1 MPIAVVGIGSRFP
14 AAADTEAF
22 WRNIVDRVDAAR
34 DVPSDRW
41 VIDPRRAHHAHVAPD
56 RVYSLRGCFVD
67 PFTPDLRGLHIDADL
82 VRRLDPLYQLVL
94 HAGRQAFF
102 DAAVDS
108 LDRERVGVVLA
119 AIALPTDG
127 ASAITREILGG
138 PAFAAR
144 TSPRGAE
151 RLAWALNSRAV
162 GMPGGLLAKALRLG
176 GGSYTLD
183 AACAS
188 SLYAV
193 KLACDELAA
202 GRADAMLAGGVSR
215 PECLYTQMGFCQL
228 HALSPSGCCRPFDAA
243 GDGLLVGEGA
253 GFVLL
258 KRLEDALRDGDRVH
272 GVIRGVGLSNDIGGS
287 LLAPDAEGQLRAMR
301 AGYEE
306 AGWDPTTLDLIECHG
321 TGTPL
326 GDGVEVR
333 GLREL
338 WGATADSTKRCAIG
352 SVKSNVGHLLTAAGI
367 AGLIKVLL
375 ALRERTLPPSANFER
390 PNENIPLAGGPFV
403 VQQKA
408 EPWASPESHGRRAA
422 VSAFGFGGINAHL
435 LVEEFMQAG
444 ARRQGEPRRFGS
456 AETDRMSAGPSGAA
470 IARDAEH
477 RPESADETANAAVAI
492 VGMAAHFGRI
502 ESLRGFQERALR
514 GESLWAFDTN
524 GGPPVRSRA
533 GSTRIESLS
542 IEVGRYRVPPNEIPE
557 ILPQQLL
564 MLDVA
569 AAAME
574 DAGMPLRER
583 RPRMSVL
590 IGMGLDL
597 NTTNFHLRW
606 CSGAA
611 DGEPRDA
618 IGPALN
624 ATRTVGALGGIIA
637 SRIARDFGLGGPS
650 FAVSAEETSGIAAM
664 DIALRALRRREIDA
678 AIVGAVDLPGDPR
691 MCAAD
696 DVLLGSSPDGRTTRD
711 DESTAIPP
719 PGEGAAAL
727 VLKRLDDAV
736 RAGDR
741 VYAVIRGIGRATGG
755 ETSTVLADETACRL
769 ALERA
774 YADARTSAEAVEYVE
789 TGGIGLPTL
798 ECIEA
803 RALHRFF
810 AQRRAPAAIGALSPL
825 LGRVGAATGLAA
837 VVKAALS
844 LYQQMLPALPGQDR
858 LDATWR
864 EAEGVFHAPAF
875 PAFWLRDRSDG
886 PRRAGAHAVGL
897 DGTCGH
903 VVLEEFERP
912 AAACALE
919 RRQPLGAGREALFAI
934 QADDMA
940 GLGTAL
946 NALEECL
953 RCDVD
958 EGAPIEV
965 AARRWLARST
975 ESSPAELGLC
985 CVARDVPSLKRTIQ
999 EARRVLK
1006 SGVARRCD
1014 GRGGVFFSP
1023 APLGRDAR
1031 MAFVFPGSGSHFV
1044 GMGRD
1049 LGATWPEVLRTLDEE
1064 TRRLRS
1070 QLMPR
1075 WFAPHRLEW
1084 SDGWE
1089 RDAAARI
1096 AADPHRMIFGQVAFG
1111 VFVSDLLRFMGI
1123 RPDAYIGYSLGES
1136 TALFAS
1142 RAWRGRDEMFERME
1156 RSPLFRR
1163 ELGGACD
1170 AVRRAWELPDDVS
1183 AEWVAAL
1190 ITRPAR
1196 DVKRALKRAPRA
1208 RLLIV
1213 NTPDECVIG
1222 GLRPAVTAVA
1232 AALKCEPIV
1241 IEGVPAVHCDV
1252 VGAVEEEYRALHR
1265 FRTTPPEYARIYSAA
1280 WGRSYE
1286 VNTERAAAS
1295 ITEQAL
1301 HGFDFPALIRQAYR
1315 DGVRVFVEVGPQ
1327 ASCTR
1332 MIAGILE
1339 GKPHL
1344 ARSASMRGEDE
1355 TSAVLRLL
1363 AALWAERADVN
1374 PAALYGAE
1382 TRVAAHVEA
1391 ERRGASVGNVRRIV
1405 VPVGVRIPLFQSTP
1419 PVHPGG
1425 EASVPAPEPAAVIDN
1440 EVAEPLPESAPVSPR
1455 PRRPAAVAAVAS
1467 GIVDAHPAR
1476 VALPGLI
1483 ETTAADAA
1491 AHDAFL
1497 RFSDHATIGLAATLD
1512 LQARLMDTALK
1523 TPASRSITM
1532 RAAASEPKN
1541 AQQQLARSA
1550 HHRPPANE
1558 PHGGT
1563 SSEESVA
1570 YSRELCMEFAVGCVA
1585 RVLGPEFAAADS
1597 FPTRVR
1603 LPDEPLMLVDRILAV
1618 EGRKGSLA
1626 SGRVVTEHD
1635 VKPGAWY
1642 LDGDRAPVCITV
1654 EAGQADLFLSAYLG
1668 IDLATRGLRMYRL
1681 LDATVTF
1688 QRGLPRP
1695 GEVVRYDIHIDK
1707 FVRQGDTWLFFF
1719 RFDGTIDGRPML
1731 TMREGCAG
1739 FFTQR
1744 EIEESG
1750 GIILTAEDTAPVCD
1764 AALRVPGAMPF
1775 VAGELVPMA
1784 VESYDDGRLAALRR
1798 GDVAGCFGPLFA
1810 GVPVADPVR
1819 LPEGRMKLLD
1829 RVLLLD
1835 PRGGRFGR
1843 GLIRGEADVHPDDW
1857 YLTCHFV
1864 DDMVMPGTLMYECCA
1879 HTLRVF
1885 LMRMG
1890 WIVGRDETAYEPL
1903 TGVPAKL
1910 RCRGPVTVQT
1920 KKVVY
1925 EIEIKEL
1932 GYAPEPYVIADALMY
1947 ADGRRIVRFTDMSM
1961 RLSGV
1966 DRKRIETIWNKSP
1979 AAGSRTGNPRGG
1991 QALPGDERDGARLDS
2006 EKDASATHLCELRG
2020 LRETGFDM
2028 AKPTRD
2034 AFVPGVRPAP
2044 REGLT
2049 TPPRSDGAARLR
2061 TTSAPIGE
2069 LLIPPGKKPAI
2080 FDRDRILAFAV
2091 GRPSEAFG
2099 EPYRVFDRQRRIARL
2114 PGPPFQFL
2122 DRVTEIHNA
2131 AAFVLKAGAWI
2142 EAQYD
2147 VPPDA
2152 WYFAANRQPAMPFSV
2167 LLEVAL
2173 QPCGWLAAYLGS
2185 ALRSEA
2191 DLSFR
2196 NLGGEAVLREELF
2209 ADAGTLT
2216 TRVRMTGV
2224 SEAGGMIIQHFDM
2237 QIWRA
2242 GRIVYDGTTTFGF
2255 FTAAAL
2261 ANQVGI
2267 RDAAQRAYRPSES
2280 ETARARSFDLPDLP
2294 PLTPDSAADSA
2305 GSVED
2310 PSASRLPYPARAY
2323 RMIDHVDLLLPDGG
2337 QHGLGFARASTAVR
2351 PDDWFFK
2358 AHFHQDPVWP
2368 GSLGLESFL
2377 QLLKVM
2383 ALQRWGGSS
2392 RRLRFEPIAL
2402 HQRHVWQYRGQIVPG
2417 ASRVEVE
2424 AVTTRVEESATPL
2437 ILADGFLSVDG
2448 KYIYEMKDFGLRV
2461 VPESP

>member
-1 MPIAVVGIGSRFP
+1 MPPRTPIAVVGIGCRFP
-14 AAADTEAF
+14 GAADADAF

-34 DVPSDRW
+34 DVPPDRW
-41 VIDPRRAHHAHVAPD
+41 ALDPRRAIHPRIAPD

-67 PFTPDLRGLHIDADL
+67 PFAPDLRGLHVDPNL
-82 VRRLDPLYQLVL
+82 VRRLDPLYHLVL

-127 ASAITREILGG
+127 SSAITREILGG
-138 PAFAAR
+138 PAFAPK
-144 TSPRGAE
+144 TPPRGAE
-151 RLAWALNSRAV
+151 RLAWAMNSRAV
-162 GMPGGLLAKALRLG
+162 GLPGGLLARALRLG
-176 GGSYTLD
+176 GGSFTLD

-228 HALSPSGCCRPFDAA
+228 HALSPTGCCRPFDAA

-258 KRLEDALRDGDRVH
+258 KRLDDALRDGDRIH
-272 GVIRGVGLSNDIGGS
+272 AVIRGVGLSNDIGGS

-301 AGYEE
+301 AAYEA
-306 AGWDPTTLDLIECHG
+306 AGWDPTSLDLIECHG

-326 GDGVEVR
+326 GDAVEVR
-333 GLREL
+333 SLREL
-338 WGATADSTKRCAIG
+338 WGATADSNKRCAIG
-352 SVKSNVGHLLTAAGI
+352 SVKSNIGHLLTAAGI

-390 PNENIPLAGGPFV
+390 PNEHIPLAGGPFV
-403 VQQKA
+403 VQQRA
-408 EPWASPESHGRRAA
+408 EPWPAPDSHSRRAA

-435 LVEEFMQAG
+435 LVDEFTGAGEPAPRRSVRIAG
-444 ARRQGEPRRFGS
+444 A
-456 AETDRMSAGPSGAA
+456 SGAHSVSA
-470 IARDAEH
+470 KPDSRQTIAVEPASSVEVNSALPSRSRPGRVQGRGSDQASQLRSNARGETGSHEASRCPDAPGE
-477 RPESADETANAAVAI
+477 RAQSGVAI
-492 VGMAAHFGRI
+492 VGMAARFGRV
-502 ESLRGFQERALR
+502 ESLRAFQEQVLR
-514 GESLWAFDTN
+514 GESLWASDTN
-524 GGPPVRSRA
+524 GESPAQSRVGA
-533 GSTRIESLS
+533 TRIESLA

-569 AAAME
+569 AAALE

-606 CSGAA
+606 CAGEA
-611 DGEPRDA
+611 DDEGRGA

-650 FAVSAEETSGIAAM
+650 FAVSAEESSGIAAL
-664 DIALRALRRREIDA
+664 DIALRALQQCEIDA
-678 AIVGAVDLPGDPR
+678 AIVGAVDLAGDPR
-691 MCAAD
+691 LRAAD
-696 DVLLGSSPDGRTTRD
+696 EVLLGRSTDEGSPAASD
-711 DESTAIPP
+711 SASVPP
-719 PGEGAAAL
+719 PGDGAAAV
-727 VLKRLDDAV
+727 VLKRLDDAI
-736 RAGDR
+736 RDGDR
-741 VYAVIRGIGRATGG
+741 IYGVIRGIGRATGG
-755 ETSTVLADETACRL
+755 DASATTGDEGACRL
-769 ALERA
+769 TLERA
-774 YADARTSAEAVEYVE
+774 YADARTSADSVEYIE
-789 TGGIGLPTL
+789 ISDRGLMPAAAV
-798 ECIEA
+798 EA
-803 RALHRFF
+803 RALRKYF
-810 AQRRAPAAIGALSPL
+810 AQRREPAALGALTPLVGRIGAAAG
-825 LGRVGAATGLAA
+825 LGA
-837 VVKAALS
+837 VVKSTLG
-844 LYQQMLPALPGQDR
+844 LFQQIVPPLPGHDR
-858 LDATWR
+858 LDKSWS
-864 EAEGVFHAPAF
+864 EAEGVFHAPVQ
-875 PAFWLRDRSDG
+875 PAFWLHDRCEG
-886 PRRAGAHAVGL
+886 PRRAGVHVSGL
-897 DGTCGH
+897 DGTCAH
-903 VVLEEFERP
+903 VVLEEFERT
-912 AAACALE
+912 AADCAVE
-919 RRQPLGAGREALFAI
+919 RRQPLGARGVALFAI
-934 QADDMA
+934 HADDVA
-940 GLGTAL
+940 GLGDAL
-946 NALEECL
+946 SALEEFA
-953 RCDVD
+953 RREID
-958 EGAPIEV
+958 EGESIEA
-965 AARRWLARST
+965 AARRWFSRGADST
-975 ESSPAELGLC
+975 PGRLGLC
-985 CVARDVPSLKRTIQ
+985 CVARGVSSLKGAIQ
-999 EARRVLK
+999 EARRVLA
-1006 SGVARRCD
+1006 SGAARRCD

-1023 APLGRDAR
+1023 APLGRDAQT
-1031 MAFVFPGSGSHFV
+1031 AFVFPGSGSHFV
-1044 GMGRD
+1044 GMGCE
-1049 LGATWPEVLRTLDEE
+1049 LGAVFPEALRSLDDD

-1070 QLMPR
+1070 HLMPR
-1075 WFAPHRLEW
+1075 WFAPRRLDW

-1089 RDAAARI
+1089 REAAARI
-1096 AADPHRMIFGQVAFG
+1096 AADPHCMIFGQVAFG
-1111 VFVSDLLRFMGI
+1111 VFVSDLLRGLGVQ
-1123 RPDAYIGYSLGES
+1123 PDAYIGYSLGES

-1156 RSPLFRR
+1156 RSALFRS

-1170 AVRRAWELPDDVS
+1170 AVRRAWRLPDDVS

-1196 DVKRALKRAPRA
+1196 DVKRALKRDPHA

-1222 GLRPAVTAVA
+1222 GVRPAVTAVA
-1232 AALKCEPIV
+1232 AALGCEPII

-1252 VGAVEEEYRALHR
+1252 VRAVEENYRALHR
-1265 FRTTPPEYARIYSAA
+1265 FRTTPPEGARLYSAA
-1280 WGRSYE
+1280 WGRAYE
-1286 VNTERAAAS
+1286 VSTERAAAS

-1315 DGVRVFVEVGPQ
+1315 DGVRLFVEIGPQ

-1332 MIAGILE
+1332 MIVRILE
-1339 GKPHL
+1339 GRPHL
-1344 ARSASMRGEDE
+1344 ARSASLRGEDE
-1355 TSAVLRLL
+1355 SSAVLRLL

-1374 PAALYGAE
+1374 LAALYGVE
-1382 TRVAAHVEA
+1382 TRVTAHVA
-1391 ERRGASVGNVRRIV
+1391 ADRRGVAAGNVRRVV
-1405 VPVGVRIPLFQSTP
+1405 VPVGVKIPQVARIPPGAAHDQVYKPARIQGVVERNDTFEP
-1419 PVHPGG
+1419 PF
-1425 EASVPAPEPAAVIDN
+1425 ETAPV
-1440 EVAEPLPESAPVSPR
+1440 LQTSSLSAPVLAG
-1455 PRRPAAVAAVAS
+1455 AAA
-1467 GIVDAHPAR
+1467 IVDAHPAR

-1483 ETTAADAA
+1483 ETSAADAA
-1491 AHDAFL
+1491 AHEAFL
-1497 RFSDHATIGLAATLD
+1497 RFSDRATGGLAATLD
-1512 LQARLMDTALK
+1512 LQTRLMQAAL
-1523 TPASRSITM
+1523 TNPSCRSLATGGES
-1532 RAAASEPKN
+1532 SEP
-1541 AQQQLARSA
+1541 A
-1550 HHRPPANE
+1550 HGRQASVPSSHDDPAVRATGRVSPRVE
-1558 PHGGT
+1558 T
-1563 SSEESVA
+1563 VA
-1570 YSRELCMEFAVGCVA
+1570 FSRDLCLEFAVGSIA
-1585 RVLGPEFAAADS
+1585 RVLGPEFAVVDT

-1603 LPDEPLMLVDRILAV
+1603 LPDEPLMLVDRIIAV
-1618 EGRKGSLA
+1618 EGRKGSLT
-1626 SGRVVTEHD
+1626 SGRVVTEHH
-1635 VKPGAWY
+1635 VRPGAWY
-1642 LDGDRAPVCITV
+1642 LDGGRAPVCITV

-1668 IDLATRGLRMYRL
+1668 IDLATGGLRVYRL

-1688 QRGLPRP
+1688 HRGLPRP
-1695 GEVVRYDIHIDK
+1695 GETVRYDIRIDK

-1750 GIILTAEDTAPVCD
+1750 GIILTAEDMAPVRD
-1764 AALRVPGAMPF
+1764 APPRVTGATPIT
-1775 VAGELVPMA
+1775 AGDLAPMA
-1784 VESYDDGRLAALRR
+1784 VESYDDARLAALRR
-1798 GDVAGCFGPLFA
+1798 GDLAGCFGPLFA
-1810 GVPVADPVR
+1810 GLPVADPAR
-1819 LPEGRMKLLD
+1819 LPEGCMKLLD

-1903 TGVPAKL
+1903 IGVPARL

-1966 DRKRIETIWNKSP
+1966 DRRRLESMWNKSRAGAVGP
-1979 AAGSRTGNPRGG
+1979 VRALAAQGRTGDR
-1991 QALPGDERDGARLDS
+1991 RDGA
-2006 EKDASATHLCELRG
+2006 HG
-2020 LRETGFDM
+2020 
-2028 AKPTRD
+2028 
-2034 AFVPGVRPAP
+2034 
-2044 REGLT
+2044 
-2049 TPPRSDGAARLR
+2049 GAA
-2061 TTSAPIGE
+2061 TPIGE
-2069 LLIPPGKKPAI
+2069 LPIPLGKKPAI

-2091 GRPSEAFG
+2091 GSPSEAFG
-2099 EPYRVFDRQRRIARL
+2099 EPYHVFDRHRRIARL

-2122 DRVTEIHNA
+2122 DRITEIHDA
-2131 AAFVLKAGAWI
+2131 TAFVLRAGAWI

-2152 WYFAANRQPAMPFSV
+2152 WYFAANRQPSIPFSV
-2167 LLEVAL
+2167 LLEAAL

-2185 ALRSEA
+2185 ALRGEA

-2242 GRIVYDGTTTFGF
+2242 GRIVYDGRTTFGF
-2255 FTAAAL
+2255 FSGAAL
-2261 ANQVGI
+2261 ANQVGL
-2267 RDAAQRAYRPSES
+2267 RDAEQRAYRPGAPER
-2280 ETARARSFDLPDLP
+2280 ARAQSFDLPDLP
-2294 PLTPDSAADSA
+2294 PRTPEAAANAA
-2305 GSVED
+2305 GGVAGD
-2310 PSASRLPYPARAY
+2310 IASELPYPARAY
-2323 RMIDHVDLLLPDGG
+2323 RMIDRIELLIPDGG
-2337 QHGLGFARASTAVR
+2337 PHGLGFARASAAVR

-2358 AHFHQDPVWP
+2358 AHFYQDPVWP

-2383 ALQRWGGSS
+2383 AVQRWGASS
-2392 RRLRFEPIAL
+2392 SRLRFEPIAL
-2402 HQRHVWQYRGQIVPG
+2402 HQRHTWRYRGQIVPG
-2417 ASRVEVE
+2417 AQRVEVE
-2424 AVTTRVEESATPL
+2424 AAATRVEDRPTPL
-2437 ILADGFLSVDG
+2437 IVADGFLSVDG
-2448 KYIYEMKDFGLRV
+2448 KYIYEMTDFGLRV
-2461 VPESP
+2461 FPESR